1 MTIQDLSKYFATSK
15 TSISNPMNQLRRE
28 NKIAYVKVGNTFLW
42 HAVREQPKTVVQ
54 KPAVK
59 PVNPTTSYPHIRG
72 YDD

>member
-1 MTIQDLSKYFATSK
+1 MTMPDLCRYFSTNKS
-15 TSISNPMNQLRRE
+15 SLSNPMNQLRRE
-28 NKIAYVKVGNTFLW
+28 NKIAYKKIGNKFLW

-54 KPAVK
+54 RPIIK